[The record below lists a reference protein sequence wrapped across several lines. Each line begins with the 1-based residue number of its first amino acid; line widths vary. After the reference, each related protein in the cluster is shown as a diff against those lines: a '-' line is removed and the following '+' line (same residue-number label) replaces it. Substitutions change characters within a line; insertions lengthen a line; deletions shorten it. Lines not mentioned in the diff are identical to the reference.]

1 MLFLRLPASPVA
13 LRFRLRAYSSAWL
26 ERFPDKEEVSG
37 SSPLRP
43 TISTL
48 SLLRYGDLAQ
58 LVEHLLC
65 KQGVRGSIPLVST
78 KWNPQNGL
86 HKNYSTQINF

>member
-1 MLFLRLPASPVA
+1 MRIRKSKNKRRKSAIFAHARRSGSLALPV
-13 LRFRLRAYSSAWL
+13 LRAYSSAWL

-48 SLLRYGDLAQ
+48 FFAAIWGLS
-58 LVEHLLC
+58 
-65 KQGVRGSIPLVST
+65 SIGRAPAL
-78 KWNPQNGL
+78 QAGG
-86 HKNYSTQINF
+86 

>member
-1 MLFLRLPASPVA
+1 MKNTLIKSAIFAPARKSGSLA
-13 LRFRLRAYSSAWL
+13 LSVLRAYSSAWL

-48 SLLRYGDLAQ
+48 SIAAIWGLS
-58 LVEHLLC
+58 
-65 KQGVRGSIPLVST
+65 SIGRAPAL
-78 KWNPQNGL
+78 QAGG
-86 HKNYSTQINF
+86 

>member
-43 TISTL
+43 TISKLDFAAIWGL
-48 SLLRYGDLAQ
+48 S
-58 LVEHLLC
+58 
-65 KQGVRGSIPLVST
+65 SIGRAPAL
-78 KWNPQNGL
+78 QAGG
-86 HKNYSTQINF
+86 